1 MNKLKL
7 SGGESMKLGIGAKVV
22 IAMLV
27 VVLSTMLTIAFY
39 SHSMTKDILIDQ
51 VVRELAI
58 KSDNV
63 KNTVSSVFEK
73 KGEIVRQ
80 LASIPVI
87 ESFMSADEKR
97 ENVRTN
103 KDFEWVQQALSSV
116 KEKNEDLHMIW
127 LVHTKNSYFI
137 ADHDYVSGPAYSVKE
152 RPWYKQASEM
162 EGLSYSRLYLDY
174 LTNELT
180 ISISHPVTI
189 ENERLGYFGV
199 YIHLDTL
206 ADLLEPFETDGQ
218 KLILVSNQGDVLYD
232 PGKMWSSFQEAQ
244 LEEKGL
250 LQLKKDKITYYAS
263 VRQLDE
269 LGWEIG
275 VYVPED
281 VILKPLATY
290 EKSIVIA
297 WVIAIIIL
305 LATLSFV
312 LHYLLKDIPFIVRQI
327 NKIKHG
333 DLSVKI
339 GIKRKDEVGEIARAV
354 EQMALQI
361 KNQVDELDYQ
371 ATHDSLTGLANRN
384 SIEKV
389 LQQWIDEVDVD
400 EEMMAITF
408 LDLDQFKH
416 VNDSKGHAYGDELLI
431 EVGKRIGEILPKNSF
446 FGRFGGDEFVL
457 ILLAEKDAEKYT
469 YQSLQDIHESFSSPF
484 LLFGQSI
491 YITASMGVSLYPS
504 DAETIGELL
513 IAADTAL
520 YHAKEHGRN
529 CIYYFNNDMKE
540 QIEKELHL
548 KDGLRQA
555 LLNEEFHLHYQPQL
569 DIRSGKMMGVEALI
583 RWKHPELGMV
593 SPADFIPLAERT
605 GQIIAIGDWVLDA
618 SLQMIKRAVEQGVS
632 IQHVAVNVSALQ
644 LREANFVDK
653 VQNKLA
659 YYNVE
664 PSLLEIEITE
674 SVIIDHQEE
683 TIQKLIEL
691 KKLGIQI
698 ALDDFGTG
706 YSSLNYLRLMPIDR
720 VKVDR
725 SFIHRVEEDAI
736 VQAILKTIITL
747 GHSLAFEI
755 VAEGVE
761 EEAQLQI
768 LSDMNVDTVQG
779 YYYSRPLDEE
789 KLIEFSRK

>member
-1 MNKLKL
+1 MDSK
-7 SGGESMKLGIGAKVV
+7 GI
-22 IAMLV
+22 
-27 VVLSTMLTIAFY
+27 SE
-39 SHSMTKDILIDQ
+39 
-51 VVRELAI
+51 R
-58 KSDNV
+58 
-63 KNTVSSVFEK
+63 
-73 KGEIVRQ
+73 
-80 LASIPVI
+80 
-87 ESFMSADEKR
+87 KR
-97 ENVRTN
+97 
-103 KDFEWVQQALSSV
+103 
-116 KEKNEDLHMIW
+116 KNEDLQMIW
-127 LVHTKNSYFI
+127 LAHTKNSYFI
-137 ADHDYVSGPAYSVKE
+137 ANHDYVSGPTYSIKE
-152 RPWYKQASEM
+152 RLWYQQASEM
-162 EGLSYSRLYLDY
+162 EGLSYSPLYLDY
-174 LTNELT
+174 LTKELT

-189 ENERLGYFGV
+189 ENERMGYLGV
-199 YIHLDTL
+199 YIHLDAL

-218 KLILVSNQGDVLYD
+218 KLILVSNQGDILYD
-232 PGKMWSSFQEAQ
+232 PEKMWSSFQEAQ

-250 LQLKKDKITYYAS
+250 LQLEKDKTTYYAS

-269 LGWEIG
+269 LGWKIG

-281 VILKPLATY
+281 VILKPLASY
-290 EKSIVIA
+290 EKLIVMA
-297 WVIAIIIL
+297 WTITIIIL

-312 LHYLLKDIPFIVRQI
+312 LHYLLKDIPSIVRQI

-333 DLSVKI
+333 NLSVEM

-371 ATHDSLTGLANRN
+371 ASHDSLTSLANRN

-389 LQQWIDEVDVD
+389 LQQWIDEVNVD
-400 EEMMAITF
+400 EEMIVVTF

-431 EVGKRIGEILPKNSF
+431 EVGKRIDEMLPKNSF

-457 ILLAEKDAEKYT
+457 IMRTKKDAVEYT
-469 YQSLQDIHESFSSPF
+469 YSSLQDIHESFSNPF
-484 LLFGQSI
+484 PLFGQNI
-491 YITASMGVSLYPS
+491 YITASMGISLYPA

-520 YHAKEHGRN
+520 YYAKEQGRN
-529 CIYYFNNDMKE
+529 CIYFFNNDMKE
-540 QIEKELHL
+540 QIEKELRL

-555 LLNEEFHLHYQPQL
+555 LLNEEFFLHYQPQL
-569 DIRSGKMMGVEALI
+569 DINSGKMMGVEALI

-593 SPADFIPLAERT
+593 SPAEFIPLAEST

-618 SLQMIKRAVEQGVS
+618 SLQMIKRVTEKEVD
-632 IQHVAVNVSALQ
+632 IQHVAVNVSSLQ

-653 VQNKLA
+653 VQKKLA

-664 PSLLEIEITE
+664 PSLLELEITE

-747 GHSLAFEI
+747 GHSLAFQI

-768 LSDMNVDTVQG
+768 LSDMNVDTIQG

-789 KLIEFSRK
+789 KLVEFS

>member
-1 MNKLKL
+1 MR
-7 SGGESMKLGIGAKVV
+7 LGISGKVV
-22 IAMLV
+22 IAMFV

-39 SHSMTKDILIDQ
+39 SHSMAKDLLIDQ
-51 VVRELAI
+51 IERELSI
-58 KSDNV
+58 RNDNV

-73 KGEIVRQ
+73 KGEVVRQ

-97 ENVRTN
+97 ENVRSN
-103 KDFEWVQQALSSV
+103 KDYEWVQQALMNV

-137 ADHDYVSGPAYSVKE
+137 ADHDYVSGPTYSVKE
-152 RPWYKQASEM
+152 RSWYKEASEM
-162 EGLSYSRLYLDY
+162 EGLSYSSPYLDY

-180 ISISHPVTI
+180 ISISQPVTI

-199 YIHLDTL
+199 YIHLDVL
-206 ADLLEPFETDGQ
+206 ADLLKQFEVNGQ

-232 PGKMWSSFQEAQ
+232 PEKMWSSFQEAQ
-244 LEEKGL
+244 IEGEGL
-250 LQLKKDKITYYAS
+250 LQLQKDKNIYYAS

-269 LGWEIG
+269 LGWKIG

-281 VILKPLATY
+281 VILKPLVSY
-290 EKSIVIA
+290 EKLIIMA
-297 WVIAIIIL
+297 WTIAIIIL
-305 LATLSFV
+305 LATLSVV

-333 DLSVKI
+333 NLSVEI
-339 GIKRKDEVGEIARAV
+339 GIKRKDEVGEIALAV

-371 ATHDSLTGLANRN
+371 ASHDSLTRLANRN
-384 SIEKV
+384 AIEKM

-400 EEMMAITF
+400 EEMIVVTF

-416 VNDSKGHAYGDELLI
+416 VNDSKGHAYGDKLLI
-431 EVGKRIGEILPKNSF
+431 AVGKRIDELLPENSF

-457 ILLAEKDAEKYT
+457 IMRAKKDVADYI
-469 YQSLQDIHESFSSPF
+469 YSSLQDIHESFSNPF
-484 LLFGQSI
+484 LLFEQKT
-491 YITASMGVSLYPS
+491 YITASMGISLYPS
-504 DAETIGELL
+504 DAETLGELL
-513 IAADTAL
+513 IDADTAL
-520 YHAKEHGRN
+520 YHAKEQGRN
-529 CIYYFNNDMKE
+529 CIHFFTSDMKE
-540 QIEKELHL
+540 QVEKELRL

-555 LLNEEFHLHYQPQL
+555 LLNEEFFLQYQPQL
-569 DIRSGKMMGVEALI
+569 DMSSGKLIGVEALI

-593 SPADFIPLAERT
+593 SPAEFIPLAEST

-618 SLQMIKRAVEQGVS
+618 SLQMINRIAEKDIS

-644 LREANFVDK
+644 LREADFVDK
-653 VQNKLA
+653 VQKKLA

-664 PSLLEIEITE
+664 PSLLELEITE
-674 SVIIDHQEE
+674 SVIINYQEE
-683 TIQKLIEL
+683 TIQKLKEL
-691 KKLGIQI
+691 KKLGIHI

-725 SFIHRVEEDAI
+725 SFIHPLKEDAI

-747 GHSLAFEI
+747 GHSLEFQI

-761 EEAQLQI
+761 EEAQIQI
-768 LSDMNVDTVQG
+768 LRDMKVDTIQG
-779 YYYSRPLDEE
+779 YYYSRPLGERALMDFIQEQ
-789 KLIEFSRK
+789 